1 MAILDAVP
9 GIKVTVRVGNADCVE
24 YDDPDPEN
32 PQGSSFTCPTSIKY
46 IEAITDAEF
55 GIRYAVDSS
64 YAWGYQDHKLKL
76 SIRIDGKHF
85 KSPVVSPEYPKGCR
99 LSMDERTDHGT
110 WVRRKPKFSPMS
122 TGEWMLCVCFVN
134 ILFRFLRLMIMD
146 PGTQSTTL
154 PRNAL
159 RKTGS

>member
-64 YAWGYQDHKLKL
+64 YAWGYRNHILEL

-85 KSPVVSPEYPKGCR
+85 TSPFLSPDYPKGCR
-99 LSMDERTDHGT
+99 LSMDERTDDGR
-110 WVRRKPKFSPMS
+110 WVRRKPKFSPVS
-122 TGEWMLCVCFVN
+122 TGE
-134 ILFRFLRLMIMD
+134 
-146 PGTQSTTL
+146 
-154 PRNAL
+154 
-159 RKTGS
+159 